1 MRPIRG
7 SFCGAWRA
15 TLPHQ
20 GRNTPADGKDKNAPP
35 RGRKK
40 GAEMDGMTD
49 REYVDGVEP
58 YVVVAGEC
66 PAAPAGSIVNI
77 FPHVGWSEAGE
88 VVTYAGV
95 DGRGGVTFGRVLDVL
110 YRGGD
115 AVYLIA
121 RQDPAEP
128 PIEVPD
134 SEVVGEVLSIIPP
147 DEVAALIAAEF
158 QTAGGRGGAAEAGPV
173 RVSRP
178 RRARRR
184 R

>member
-1 MRPIRG
+1 
-7 SFCGAWRA
+7 
-15 TLPHQ
+15 
-20 GRNTPADGKDKNAPP
+20 
-35 RGRKK
+35 
-40 GAEMDGMTD
+40 MDGMTD

-88 VVTYAGV
+88 VVTYASV
-95 DGRGGVTFGRVLDVL
+95 DGRGGVTFGRALDVL

-128 PIEVPD
+128 PIGVPD

-147 DEVAALIAAEF
+147 DEVAALIAA
-158 QTAGGRGGAAEAGPV
+158 
-173 RVSRP
+173 
-178 RRARRR
+178 
-184 R
+184 

>member
-1 MRPIRG
+1 MRGMAGHHTASGPQYPRR
-7 SFCGAWRA
+7 WKR
-15 TLPHQ
+15 Q
-20 GRNTPADGKDKNAPP
+20 KRPAEGQKE
-35 RGRKK
+35 RV
-40 GAEMDGMTD
+40 EMNGMTD

-88 VVTYAGV
+88 VVTYASV

-110 YRGGD
+110 YRGGA

-128 PIEVPD
+128 PIEAPD

-178 RRARRR
+178 RRARHRR
-184 R
+184 